1 MLSELFLAGLARLAR
16 TFIHPSIVPRFARFE
31 HERPNHH
38 REYGRIF
45 GANYQFGQSATSM
58 AFDREIADRPQM
70 HRHPELYD
78 LLRTEAQRRLDRMT
92 TEVRP
97 AARLRQYLLAL
108 EPSRIPAISAVA
120 RDLGMSERS
129 LRRHLATEGT
139 SYRDVVRAA
148 LEASASRLLRDPAR
162 TVKQTAA
169 TLGFADA
176 AAFGN
181 AFKRWTGMTPGEYRR
196 VHAKS

>member
-1 MLSELFLAGLARLAR
+1 
-16 TFIHPSIVPRFARFE
+16 
-31 HERPNHH
+31 
-38 REYGRIF
+38 
-45 GANYQFGQSATSM
+45 
-58 AFDREIADRPQM
+58 
-70 HRHPELYD
+70 
-78 LLRTEAQRRLDRMT
+78 MT